1 MEHIT
6 LNNVEKSKLSNELEI
21 AFNAFQKNI
30 LILNKIE
37 KEVEH
42 IIKDFKTF
50 LEKEIFNLTST
61 LNGEVYH
68 SIRQNLMTMIP
79 SYELDYYY
87 ATAKSI
93 IEMGG
98 DLSFTNKYINENEIS
113 RWMIEIKKLLDHKFI
128 FTIPSNQKSNL
139 QNLVK
144 EFKQENDEIKNNLI
158 PEPKEIIHKNIDI
171 SNIRTKLESKL
182 SDNRIDSI
190 YYNKSKG

>member
-6 LNNVEKSKLSNELEI
+6 LNNEEKSKLSKELEI

-42 IIKDFKTF
+42 IFKDFKTF

-79 SYELDYYY
+79 SY
-87 ATAKSI
+87 
-93 IEMGG
+93 
-98 DLSFTNKYINENEIS
+98 
-113 RWMIEIKKLLDHKFI
+113 
-128 FTIPSNQKSNL
+128 
-139 QNLVK
+139 
-144 EFKQENDEIKNNLI
+144 
-158 PEPKEIIHKNIDI
+158 
-171 SNIRTKLESKL
+171 
-182 SDNRIDSI
+182 
-190 YYNKSKG
+190 